1 MNPLLAKAEA
11 LQAVAVPVL
20 IVALAVG
27 SYFFGRHVKAGE
39 VAARDLK
46 QQQTIQRL
54 QDERQAKAD
63 ELALL
68 NAARRAEAAPRE
80 KVITKEVTRYVQV
93 TPADQRCTLPG
104 TWRVR
109 HDAAATGVPFDAGA
123 GSLALATDAPIDDA
137 AALATVAGNYAVA
150 RECAAKL
157 EGWIRRYREVELN
170 ELKAQQ

>member
-27 SYFFGRHVKAGE
+27 SYFFGRHVKQGE
-39 VAARDLK
+39 VAD
-46 QQQTIQRL
+46 QQRAQEATIRRL
-54 QDERQAKAD
+54 QGEQQAKAD

-68 NAARRAEAAPRE
+68 NAARRTDAARRE
-80 KVITKEVTRYVQV
+80 KVITREVTRYVQV

-109 HDAAATGVPFDAGA
+109 HDAAATGVPIDAGA
-123 GSLALATDAPIDDA
+123 GSVALGTDGAVDDA
-137 AALATVAGNYAVA
+137 TALDTVAANYAAA
-150 RECAAKL
+150 RECGAKL
-157 EGWIRRYREVELN
+157 EGWIRRYRTL
-170 ELKAQQ
+170 ELKAQP